1 MTPQLQLEADVS
13 SFADRGSVDYQR
25 ANSGVHVPLA
35 TPNAEGRAHVENGRP
50 EAAIRTQMW
59 TPPEVDGDFPA
70 VYAEVEVEVRRI
82 LDDRGQSIPV
92 VPRDFLGDW
101 SFKGQYFH
109 ATSSTLVV
117 IDSKRVPGEY
127 VLKVLREPNYR
138 VAESSG
144 PIWSNDAGHML
155 FPWSG
160 VNDDDLESG
169 IAFQHDSLMGEL
181 TRGALFNPEGS
192 PYMGL
197 VAVEQI
203 DAKTVRLHPIDECSA
218 EERVFPGLLMEKV
231 PAVAS
236 VANVITEWPERWPE
250 LSATDVENLS
260 AAGALAFDRGSITA
274 PSSLQERYGTAEF
287 FHHCLVLETPL
298 QAARMGELPQYS
310 DNPVIVAA
318 SDHARRIVDVF
329 ERFID
334 EHADRLDAVAPTVVI
349 GHADTKPSNAAIAAE
364 TRDEV
369 VEMVK
374 DPELLRFILLD
385 AQSLAVKSAML
396 HGTKEGG
403 VYYAHWPFVPRV
415 QQLAFSL
422 KSLLGLGLDD
432 MHDNALDMVLGS
444 AFDTTLS
451 EWDPWWLAFYY
462 IQVAYKMGTVEPLV
476 NADNYN
482 AMSSAEIEDN
492 HRLQLVM
499 EAYPS
504 KALELAERALKLAR
518 TAG

>member
-1 MTPQLQLEADVS
+1 MEN
-13 SFADRGSVDYQR
+13 DRS
-25 ANSGVHVPLA
+25 
-35 TPNAEGRAHVENGRP
+35 

-59 TPPEVDGDFPA
+59 TPPSVRGDFPS
-70 VYAEVEVEVRRI
+70 VYAEVEAEVRRI
-82 LDDRGQSIPV
+82 LDERGQSIPEAANE
-92 VPRDFLGDW
+92 FFGDW
-101 SFKGQYFH
+101 RFRGEYFQ

-117 IDSKRVPGEY
+117 IDSPRVEGEY

-138 VAESSG
+138 LTQSSG

-169 IAFQHDSLMGEL
+169 IALQHDSLMGEL
-181 TRGALFNPEGS
+181 TRGALFNPEHS
-192 PYMGL
+192 PYVGL

-203 DAKTVRLHPIDECSA
+203 DATAVRLHPIDSCSVT
-218 EERVFPGLLMEKV
+218 ERIFPGLLMERV

-250 LSATDVENLS
+250 FSAEDVENLS
-260 AAGALAFDRGSITA
+260 AAGALAFDRGSVQAPTA
-274 PSSLQERYGTAEF
+274 LQERYGTAEF
-287 FHHCLVLETPL
+287 FRHCLTMETPL
-298 QAARMGELPQYS
+298 QAARMGELPQYR
-310 DNPVIVAA
+310 DNPAIVAA
-318 SDHARRIVDVF
+318 SDHARRVVDIF
-329 ERFID
+329 EQFIT
-334 EHADRLDAVAPTVVI
+334 EHEGRLDEAGRTVVI
-349 GHADTKPSNAAIAAE
+349 GHADTKPSNAAIAAT

-374 DPELLRFILLD
+374 NPELLRFILLD

-396 HGTKEGG
+396 HGTEEGG

-432 MHDNALDMVLGS
+432 MHDHALDTVLKGS
-444 AFDTTLS
+444 FDTTMGD
-451 EWDPWWLAFYY
+451 WDPWWLAFYY

-482 AMSSAEIEDN
+482 AKSAAEIKND

-499 EAYPS
+499 ERYPV
-504 KALELAERALKLAR
+504 KAVQVAEQALQLAR
-518 TAG
+518 TTG